1 MTKNQFVL
9 APEILTRIPGIR
21 ILLFTLHAVSQS
33 DTTLQS
39 KCQELLNNCWRDCG
53 ALFNGPT
60 YANVQSH
67 PQLAAW
73 RDCFKSLGISVKK
86 HVCSAESLAK
96 RAAKDPSPRSIN
108 PLVDFYNAIS
118 IRHLVPFGA
127 FDRKDLEGK
136 CMSLRFTKEGDTFM
150 PLDGEQAEQLP
161 AGEAAYI
168 CEPGTVITRHINYK
182 QSKFAL
188 IGDESQDVVMMAELL
203 PSVDDAALDKL
214 ANDLKE
220 QCKQLF
226 NQEIDLKIITTGG
239 EIVSY

>member
-9 APEILTRIPGIR
+9 DPEILTRIPGIR
-21 ILLFTLHAVSQS
+21 ILLFTLHKVDQS
-33 DTTLQS
+33 DPVLQS
-39 KCQELLNNCWRDCG
+39 KCQELLKNCWRDCG
-53 ALFNGPT
+53 SLFNSSA

-67 PQLAAW
+67 PQLVAW
-73 RDCFKSLGISVKK
+73 RECFKSLGISVKK

-108 PLVDFYNAIS
+108 SLVDFYNAIS
-118 IRHLVPFGA
+118 IRHMVPFGA
-127 FDRKDLEGK
+127 FDLKDLEGQ

-161 AGEAAYI
+161 VGEAAYI

-203 PSVDDAALDKL
+203 PSVDDETLDKL
-214 ANDLKE
+214 ISDITE
-220 QCKQLF
+220 QCKSLF
-226 NQEIDLKIITTGG
+226 NQEISLKIITTGG